1 MKKNGFYL
9 LLGIVAIALVGI
21 FWYSVEHDLAL
32 FMELAF
38 IAAVAIV
45 YYVKVKFADFTEDE
59 RDIII
64 AEKAMGRTMQVFW
77 VVFCAVSI
85 GGVMHLLHVPSFAPH
100 PPPPQDVVTVA
111 EFSLKSMGFL
121 QLWLLCLMIFLY
133 VGFRLYYARKY
144 GDWETDEE

>member
-9 LLGIVAIALVGI
+9 LLGIIAIALVGI
-21 FWYSVEHDLAL
+21 FWYSVEHDMAL
-32 FMELAF
+32 LMELAF

-45 YYVKVKFADFTEDE
+45 YYVKVKCTDFTEDE
-59 RDIII
+59 RDIKI
-64 AEKAMGRTMQVFW
+64 AEQAMGRTMQVFW

-85 GGVMHLLHVPSFAPH
+85 GGIMHLFHVPSFAPRS
-100 PPPPQDVVTVA
+100 PPPPEAVA
-111 EFSLKSMGFL
+111 EFSPKMIGYL
-121 QLWLLCLMIFLY
+121 QLGLLCLMIFLY

>member
-9 LLGIVAIALVGI
+9 LLGIIAIVLVGI
-21 FWYSVEHDLAL
+21 FWYSVEHDTAL

-45 YYVKVKFADFTEDE
+45 YYVKVKCTDFTEDE
-59 RDIII
+59 RDIKI
-64 AEKAMGRTMQVFW
+64 AEQAMGRTMQVFW

-85 GGVMHLLHVPSFAPH
+85 GGIMHLLHVPSFGPRSL
-100 PPPPQDVVTVA
+100 PPPEIVS
-111 EFSLKSMGFL
+111 EFSPRMIGYL

>member
-9 LLGIVAIALVGI
+9 LLGIVAISLVGI
-21 FWYSVEHDLAL
+21 FWYSVEHNMSLL
-32 FMELAF
+32 IQVAF

-45 YYVKVKFADFTEDE
+45 YIVKVRFTDFTEDE

-77 VVFCAVSI
+77 VAFCAVSI
-85 GGVMHLLHVPSFAPH
+85 GGVMQLLHVPSFAQR
-100 PPPPQDVVTVA
+100 PPPPTGAIA
-111 EFSLKSMGFL
+111 EFSPRTIGYF
-121 QLWLLCLMIFLY
+121 QLGLLCLMIFLY

-144 GDWETDEE
+144 GEWETDEE